1 MFWRQRLVP
10 PSSKGTWAPLPARM
24 FLAMQFL
31 GLALLALSTNVVS
44 PVALTATIALGFA
57 LILSSIGLAVGY
69 LWRAGAADTKETL
82 TTPDR

>member
-1 MFWRQRLVP
+1 MP
-10 PSSKGTWAPLPARM
+10 PSSKGSSAPLPARI

-57 LILSSIGLAVGY
+57 LILSSIVLAVGY
-69 LWRAGAADTKETL
+69 LWRAGAAGTKETL

>member
-1 MFWRQRLVP
+1 MP
-10 PSSKGTWAPLPARM
+10 PSSKGSSAPLPARI

-69 LWRAGAADTKETL
+69 LWRAGAADTTETS